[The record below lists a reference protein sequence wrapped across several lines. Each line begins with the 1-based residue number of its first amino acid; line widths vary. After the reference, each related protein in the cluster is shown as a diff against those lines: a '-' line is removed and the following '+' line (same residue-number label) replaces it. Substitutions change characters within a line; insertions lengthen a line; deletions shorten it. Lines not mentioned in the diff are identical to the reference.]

1 MIERIRVD
9 TGSKTPQ
16 ATGGTQWTTT
26 ATETRW
32 CDAVALSTKDIE
44 RYDSLD
50 GKVDYE
56 FHFRGWP
63 TVSMGGSRFVWDTDG
78 HPNKGKVYEPVKPPT
93 KVQGQRRAM
102 IVLVRDTG
110 ETNNEVYADVAMQ
123 STSALEAVAN
133 GD

>member
-1 MIERIRVD
+1 MIERIRID

-16 ATGGTQWTTT
+16 STGGTVWATT
-26 ATETRW
+26 ATEIRW
-32 CDAVALSTKDIE
+32 CDVVALSTKDIE

-63 TVSMGGSRFVWDTDG
+63 TVSMQSSRFVWMTNG

-110 ETNNEVYADVAMQ
+110 ETNNEVYATVSIAA
-123 STSALEAVAN
+123 TAAVEAVAN
-133 GD
+133 V

>member
-1 MIERIRVD
+1 MIERIRID

-16 ATGGTQWTTT
+16 ATGGTAWTTT
-26 ATETRW
+26 ATEIRW

-56 FHFRGWP
+56 LHFRGWP
-63 TVSMGGSRFVWDTDG
+63 TVSMQSSRFVWLTNG

-110 ETNNEVYADVAMQ
+110 ETNNEVYATVAMQ

-133 GD
+133 V